1 MALQVFVTGAVNP
14 FFMQYA
20 ASFASI
26 GVIVILIAYTVQSTV
41 TQVNK
46 LSPFTTGTVQ
56 HSNRLFSSSTAVKS
70 TIFVV
75 DKTNSTLTWTARK
88 VTGQHTG
95 SIRISNGTLELD
107 NNQLQRG
114 SFELDT
120 RSITVT
126 DLKDADSNA
135 KLTGHLKSDD
145 FFAVEKFP
153 AANFT
158 INSVTPVSGNQHT
171 VTGKLTIKGITHDL
185 SFPATVVIN
194 GSKLSAKASVK
205 IDRTKYD
212 IKFRSKSFFENL
224 GDKAIYDDFDL
235 DIALLASAQ

>member
-1 MALQVFVTGAVNP
+1 
-14 FFMQYA
+14 MQYA

-56 HSNRLFSSSTAVKS
+56 HSNRLFSSSSSVVKP
-70 TIFVV
+70 TVFLV

-95 SIRISNGTLELD
+95 RIRISNGTLELD

-153 AANFT
+153 AATFT
-158 INSVTPVSGNQHT
+158 INSVTPVTGNHHT
-171 VTGKLTIKGITHDL
+171 IAGKLTIKGITHNVD
-185 SFPATVVIN
+185 FPATVIIN
-194 GSKLSAKASVK
+194 NGKLTAKALVK
-205 IDRTKYD
+205 IDRTQYD

-235 DIALLASAQ
+235 DITLLASAQ

>member
-1 MALQVFVTGAVNP
+1 
-14 FFMQYA
+14 MQYA

-56 HSNRLFSSSTAVKS
+56 HSNRLFTSSSSTAVKS
-70 TIFVV
+70 TVFLV
-75 DKTNSTLTWTARK
+75 DKTNSALTWTARK

-126 DLKDADSNA
+126 DLKDADSNT

-171 VTGKLTIKGITHDL
+171 VTGKLTIKGITHEL
-185 SFPATVVIN
+185 SFPATVTVN
-194 GSKLSAKASVK
+194 GSKLTAKALVK

-235 DIALLASAQ
+235 DITLLASAQ

>member
-1 MALQVFVTGAVNP
+1 
-14 FFMQYA
+14 MQYA

-56 HSNRLFSSSTAVKS
+56 HSNRLFNSSTAVKP
-70 TIFVV
+70 TIFLV

-88 VTGQHTG
+88 VSGQHTG
-95 SIRISNGTLELD
+95 NIRISDGTLELD

-135 KLTGHLKSDD
+135 RLTGHLKSDD

-158 INSVTPVSGNQHT
+158 INSVTPVSGNQHK
-171 VTGKLTIKGITHDL
+171 VTGKLTIKGITHDI
-185 SFPATVVIN
+185 SFPATVTIN
-194 GSKLSAKASVK
+194 GSKLSAKALVK
-205 IDRTKYD
+205 IDRTRYD

-235 DIALLASAQ
+235 DITLLASAQ

>member
-1 MALQVFVTGAVNP
+1 
-14 FFMQYA
+14 MQYA

-56 HSNRLFSSSTAVKS
+56 HSNHLFSSSTAVKS
-70 TIFVV
+70 TVFVV
-75 DKTNSTLTWTARK
+75 DKTNSSLTWTARK

-95 SIRISNGTLELD
+95 SIRISSGTLELD

-135 KLTGHLKSDD
+135 KLTGHLKSED

-158 INSVTPVSGNQHT
+158 ISSVTPVSGNQHT

>member
-1 MALQVFVTGAVNP
+1 
-14 FFMQYA
+14 MQYA

-46 LSPFTTGTVQ
+46 LSPFTSGTVQ
-56 HSNRLFSSSTAVKS
+56 HSNRLFGSSTAVKS
-70 TIFVV
+70 TVFLV
-75 DKTNSTLTWTARK
+75 DKTNSTLIWTARK
-88 VTGQHTG
+88 VNGQHTG
-95 SIRISNGTLELD
+95 SIRISKGTLELD

-158 INSVTPVSGNQHT
+158 VNSVTTVSANQHT

-194 GSKLSAKASVK
+194 GSKLSAKALVK

-224 GDKAIYDDFDL
+224 GHKAIYDDFDL
-235 DIALLASAQ
+235 DITLLASAQ